1 MRAAFGWISTALF
14 LALGLFLIAFG
25 VLYAS
30 VDGYLPFHAAAVPK
44 AAQLPAQALYL
55 ALMKL
60 IGGSSA
66 ALGVLG
72 LYVTLVPMRRGMAG
86 AALMV
91 SLCYAGA
98 FLMAAFVAERLAAT
112 TGAPTS
118 WHIMGVLLMMTTSAL
133 ALHWLKPTVPAHRA

>member
-1 MRAAFGWISTALF
+1 MQAGFRWLSTALF
-14 LALGLFLIAFG
+14 TALGLFLIAFG

-30 VDGYLPFHAAAVPK
+30 VPDYLPFHRAAIPAG
-44 AAQLPAQALYL
+44 AQEPARALYL

-66 ALGVLG
+66 ALGALG

-86 AALMV
+86 SASLV
-91 SLCYAGA
+91 SLSYAGA
-98 FLMAAFVAERLAAT
+98 FLMAAYVAETLAKT

-118 WHIMGVLLMMTTSAL
+118 WHIMGVLLAMTA
-133 ALHWLKPTVPAHRA
+133 AAFGLHWAGRRAAA